1 MEKIIKKSAM
11 VFTLFCLAFSSLFA
25 NEKANTFGS
34 EKEAKQMLER
44 AIRIVESNPTVAFAM
59 INVGQGG
66 FHVKDLYPFCV
77 DNKGI
82 MVAHPTLAGTDMSN
96 FVSSDGVKVAQLM
109 LQNAKAT
116 TLSKISY
123 KLGRIVSTP
132 NGLPIPSKK
141 ESKKISFYKK
151 SRELC
156 VRNWVSSFIIIYVWH
171 ADFNYVKH
179 TVLLWVI

>member
-1 MEKIIKKSAM
+1 MRKIIKKNIM
-11 VFTLFCLAFSSLFA
+11 VLTFFCLAFSSSFA
-25 NEKANTFGS
+25 NEKDSTFGS

-109 LQNAKAT
+109 LQNAKT
-116 TLSKISY
+116 KTFSKISY
-123 KLGRIVSTP
+123 KLSRIVSTP
-132 NGLPIPSKK
+132 NGLPISSEK

-151 SRELC
+151 
-156 VRNWVSSFIIIYVWH
+156 VG
-171 ADFNYVKH
+171 DFVCATGFH
-179 TVLLWVI
+179 PL

>member
-1 MEKIIKKSAM
+1 MEKIIKKTILLY
-11 VFTLFCLAFSSLFA
+11 TLCFLALSSSFA
-25 NEKANTFGS
+25 NEKASSFGS

-77 DNKGI
+77 DNEGI

-109 LQNAKAT
+109 LQNAT
-116 TLSKISY
+116 VNTFSKISY
-123 KLGRIVSTP
+123 NLGRIVSIP
-132 NGLPIPSKK
+132 NGLPILSEK
-141 ESKKISFYKK
+141 ETKKISFYKK
-151 SRELC
+151 
-156 VRNWVSSFIIIYVWH
+156 VG
-171 ADFNYVKH
+171 NYVCATGFH
-179 TVLLWVI
+179 PSS

>member
-1 MEKIIKKSAM
+1 MRKIIKTRSM
-11 VFTLFCLAFSSLFA
+11 VLILFCLAFFSSFA
-25 NEKANTFGS
+25 KEKANTFGN

-77 DNKGI
+77 NNKGI

-96 FVSSDGVKVAQLM
+96 FVSSDGVKVAQIM
-109 LQNAKAT
+109 LQNAKT
-116 TLSKISY
+116 ETFSKISY
-123 KLGRIVSTP
+123 KLSRIVSTP
-132 NGLPIPSKK
+132 NVLPVPSEK

-151 SRELC
+151 VGNFVCATGFHPLS
-156 VRNWVSSFIIIYVWH
+156 
-171 ADFNYVKH
+171 
-179 TVLLWVI
+179 

>member
-1 MEKIIKKSAM
+1 MEKIIKKTTLLFS
-11 VFTLFCLAFSSLFA
+11 LFCLAFSSAFG

-77 DNKGI
+77 DDRGI

-109 LQNAKAT
+109 LQNAKT
-116 TLSKISY
+116 KTFSKISY
-123 KLGRIVSTP
+123 KLSRIVSES

-151 SRELC
+151 
-156 VRNWVSSFIIIYVWH
+156 VGDYVCATGFH
-171 ADFNYVKH
+171 PS
-179 TVLLWVI
+179 

>member
-1 MEKIIKKSAM
+1 MGKIIKKNTM
-11 VFTLFCLAFSSLFA
+11 VLTLFCLTFSSSFA
-25 NEKANTFGS
+25 NEKAKTFGS

-96 FVSSDGVKVAQLM
+96 FSSSDGVNVAQLM
-109 LQNAKAT
+109 LQNAKAS

-123 KLGRIVSTP
+123 KLGRIVSSP
-132 NGLPIPSKK
+132 NGLPIPPTIAAANIGSILLK
-141 ESKKISFYKK
+141 
-151 SRELC
+151 
-156 VRNWVSSFIIIYVWH
+156 YV
-171 ADFNYVKH
+171 NG
-179 TVLLWVI
+179 L

>member
-25 NEKANTFGS
+25 TEKANTFGS

-109 LQNAKAT
+109 LQNAKAKT
-116 TLSKISY
+116 VSKISY
-123 KLGRIVSTP
+123 KLSRIVNTP
-132 NGLPIPSKK
+132 NGLPIPSAK
-141 ESKKISFYKK
+141 ESKKISFYQK
-151 SRELC
+151 
-156 VRNWVSSFIIIYVWH
+156 VG
-171 ADFNYVKH
+171 NYVCATGFH
-179 TVLLWVI
+179 PSS

>member
-1 MEKIIKKSAM
+1 MGKIINVRSM
-11 VFTLFCLAFSSLFA
+11 VLILFCLAFSSSFA
-25 NEKANTFGS
+25 NKKVNTFGT

-44 AIRIVESNPTVAFAM
+44 TIRIVESNPTVAFAM

-77 DNKGI
+77 DDKGI

-109 LQNAKAT
+109 LQNAKAN

-151 SRELC
+151 
-156 VRNWVSSFIIIYVWH
+156 VG
-171 ADFNYVKH
+171 NYVCATGFH
-179 TVLLWVI
+179 PSS

>member
-1 MEKIIKKSAM
+1 MEKIIKRSAI

-109 LQNAKAT
+109 LQNANAN

-123 KLGRIVSTP
+123 KLSRIVSTP

-151 SRELC
+151 
-156 VRNWVSSFIIIYVWH
+156 VG
-171 ADFNYVKH
+171 NYVCATGFH
-179 TVLLWVI
+179 PSS

>member
-1 MEKIIKKSAM
+1 
-11 VFTLFCLAFSSLFA
+11 
-25 NEKANTFGS
+25 
-34 EKEAKQMLER
+34 MLER
-44 AIRIVESNPTVAFAM
+44 AIRIVNSYPTVAFAM

-109 LQNAKAT
+109 LQNAKT
-116 TLSKISY
+116 KTFSKISY
-123 KLGRIVSTP
+123 KLSRIVSTP
-132 NGLPIPSKK
+132 NGLPIPSEK

-151 SRELC
+151 GEFCLRITG
-156 VRNWVSSFIIIYVWH
+156 VSSFVIIYLSQ
-171 ADFNYVKH
+171 AET
-179 TVLLWVI
+179 TVVSILFCSG

>member
-1 MEKIIKKSAM
+1 MEKIIKKTM
-11 VFTLFCLAFSSLFA
+11 LLYTFFFLAFSNSFA
-25 NEKANTFGS
+25 NEKANSFGS
-34 EKEAKQMLER
+34 EKEAKEMLER

-109 LQNAKAT
+109 LQNAKAN

-123 KLGRIVSTP
+123 ELGRIVSTP

-151 SRELC
+151 
-156 VRNWVSSFIIIYVWH
+156 VG
-171 ADFNYVKH
+171 NYVCATGFH
-179 TVLLWVI
+179 PSS

>member
-1 MEKIIKKSAM
+1 MGKIIKKN
-11 VFTLFCLAFSSLFA
+11 TLVLTIFCLTFSSSFA

-66 FHVKDLYPFCV
+66 FHVKDLYPFCF

-82 MVAHPTLAGTDMSN
+82 MVAHPTLAGMDMSN

-109 LQNAKAT
+109 LQNAKT
-116 TLSKISY
+116 KTFSKISY
-123 KLGRIVSTP
+123 KLSRIISTP
-132 NGLPIPSKK
+132 NGLPISSEK
-141 ESKKISFYKK
+141 ESKKISLFKK
-151 SRELC
+151 
-156 VRNWVSSFIIIYVWH
+156 VGSFVCATGFH
-171 ADFNYVKH
+171 P
-179 TVLLWVI
+179 